1 MAGKLLKETKDIEN
15 KKKKNNK
22 KVEEDNIYKIDLDI
36 PQNDQQSIMQEELKD
51 SEQLEKIPKAKTK
64 AKNDNTI
71 IKIDDD
77 DEIDE
82 IFGNVNKWL
91 KDAENEVIEKRPRRR
106 LAKIEE
112 GIRSSKITK
121 EETTKKSTNNKTKEK
136 KEEVITESEDIVEP
150 TKIEEKEAKK
160 TKKLAAKETEKK
172 AKTRSTSKISED
184 SESEK
189 SSRVTKTVK
198 KHSGAKKS
206 TNSKAKVDDIYNLN
220 NLEDLDDENNE
231 NDINYKNNIDQ
242 EDTTYYQEDEDI
254 EIISGKPSEIKIH
267 AENNLTEILLK
278 KNRYKIEI
286 QKTEYNIY
294 TDANETSYLIVRD
307 PMLRIVSGGV
317 YILLEKQGEDY
328 EITTNQ
334 DFKINYVIDNL
345 ERKNNT
351 VNFKL
356 TNLTEILANDE
367 GLIFEIDEEK
377 VIENNLEDNN
387 TLVIS
392 EEDGK
397 VYLPYTKEDIKND
410 VMQSRGS
417 KISEVI
423 QDKYI
428 LPIDKYKNS
437 MRARFREGYNLMYR
451 KEGKSKRSAIMLGIE
466 LMFET
471 NLHPAI
477 ISACKNLEELDI
489 YLDCLEDNELEK
501 FSCFKIIYKSLPTLR
516 KKAKFQEF

>member
-1 MAGKLLKETKDIEN
+1 MAGKTLKKTKDTDTKETRITARIEN
-15 KKKKNNK
+15 
-22 KVEEDNIYKIDLDI
+22 EEENMENIYKLDTDNIDKNSKVRKIED
-36 PQNDQQSIMQEELKD
+36 DD
-51 SEQLEKIPKAKTK
+51 SEV
-64 AKNDNTI
+64 
-71 IKIDDD
+71 
-77 DEIDE
+77 DE

-91 KDAENEVIEKRPRRR
+91 KDAEDEIAEKKSKRR

-112 GIRSSKITK
+112 GIKSS
-121 EETTKKSTNNKTKEK
+121 
-136 KEEVITESEDIVEP
+136 
-150 TKIEEKEAKK
+150 KK
-160 TKKLAAKETEKK
+160 TKKTTVSKKTKKTELNESDADVEDKIYAIDELKEEDNDEPVRVIPTKRTRKTSTTKATKTAKTKKTEKTTK
-172 AKTRSTSKISED
+172 KKTTL
-184 SESEK
+184 
-189 SSRVTKTVK
+189 
-198 KHSGAKKS
+198 KKS
-206 TNSKAKVDDIYNLN
+206 TEIDI
-220 NLEDLDDENNE
+220 ENNNEIEKIE
-231 NDINYKNNIDQ
+231 N
-242 EDTTYYQEDEDI
+242 EEI
-254 EIISGKPSEIKIH
+254 ENKPNEIKMH
-267 AENNLTEILLK
+267 TENNLTEIILK
-278 KNRYKIEI
+278 KNSYKIEL

-294 TDANETSYLIVRD
+294 TNTNETSYLIVRD
-307 PMLRIVSGGV
+307 PMLRMITKEGF
-317 YILLEKQGEDY
+317 ILLEKQGETY

-345 ERKNNT
+345 ERKDSE

-356 TNLTEILANDE
+356 TNLTEIYAYED
-367 GLIFEIDEEK
+367 GLVFEIDEEK

-397 VYLPYTKEDIKND
+397 VYLPYSKDDIKNE
-410 VMQSRGS
+410 VLQNKGT
-417 KISEVI
+417 KISDVI
-423 QDKYI
+423 EGKYI
-428 LPIDKYKNS
+428 LPLDKYKNS

-451 KEGKSKRSAIMLGIE
+451 KEGKSKKSAIMLGIE

>member
-1 MAGKLLKETKDIEN
+1 MAGKILKETKDTD
-15 KKKKNNK
+15 KKKTKKNAD
-22 KVEEDNIYKIDLDI
+22 VEENNIYKIDTDI
-36 PQNDQQSIMQEELKD
+36 NVKKIEE
-51 SEQLEKIPKAKTK
+51 
-64 AKNDNTI
+64 
-71 IKIDDD
+71 
-77 DEIDE
+77 DENEVDE

-91 KDAENEVIEKRPRRR
+91 KDAEEEIAEKKSRRK

-112 GIRSSKITK
+112 GIKTSKTTKTSSKTKKKIKKVEITETEPEQDVEENLYAIK
-121 EETTKKSTNNKTKEK
+121 EIKDNDEPVKVETTRKPRKTVAK
-136 KEEVITESEDIVEP
+136 T
-150 TKIEEKEAKK
+150 TKTKK
-160 TKKLAAKETEKK
+160 TKKT
-172 AKTRSTSKISED
+172 TS
-184 SESEK
+184 
-189 SSRVTKTVK
+189 
-198 KHSGAKKS
+198 KKS
-206 TNSKAKVDDIYNLN
+206 TEVDAESLN
-220 NLEDLDDENNE
+220 EIEEIEN
-231 NDINYKNNIDQ
+231 
-242 EDTTYYQEDEDI
+242 
-254 EIISGKPSEIKIH
+254 KPNEIKMH
-267 AENNLTEILLK
+267 TENNLTEIILK
-278 KNRYKIEI
+278 KNAYKIEL

-294 TDANETSYLIVRD
+294 TNTNETSYLIVRD
-307 PMLRIVSGGV
+307 PMLRMVTKEG
-317 YILLEKQGEDY
+317 YILLEKQGDTY

-345 ERKNNT
+345 ERKNSE

-356 TNLTEILANDE
+356 TNLTEIFAYED
-367 GLIFEIDEEK
+367 GLVFEIDEEK

-397 VYLPYTKEDIKND
+397 VYLPYSKDDIKNE
-410 VMQSRGS
+410 VLQNKGT

-423 QDKYI
+423 EEKYI
-428 LPIDKYKNS
+428 LPLDKYKNS

-451 KEGKSKRSAIMLGIE
+451 KEGKSKKSAIMLGIE

-516 KKAKFQEF
+516 KKAKFQEL